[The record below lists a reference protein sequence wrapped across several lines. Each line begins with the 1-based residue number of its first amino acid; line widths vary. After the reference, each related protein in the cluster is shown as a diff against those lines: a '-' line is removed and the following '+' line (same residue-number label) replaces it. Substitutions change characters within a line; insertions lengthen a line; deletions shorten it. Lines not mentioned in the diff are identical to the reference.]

1 MFLAFFFFFQAEDG
15 IRDIG
20 VTGVQTCALP
30 IYPTTPIG
38 SRRIVEVCSPEYSA
52 LALPSRVRAAPAK
65 KETLSTVPGTSKPWV
80 SRIGLPACRLSA
92 VASSPAT
99 ASSSAASRC
108 IAVDRS
114 AGVAPAQPGNAA
126 FAAATASSTSST
138 EARVSVATTSPLEGL
153 VTVRGSDELPRRR
166 RPSMNC
172 WPVSSIGEDVAA
184 DVAADMVL
192 LDRKSVG

>member
-1 MFLAFFFFFQAEDG
+1 MD
-15 IRDIG
+15 D
-20 VTGVQTCALP
+20 
-30 IYPTTPIG
+30 
-38 SRRIVEVCSPEYSA
+38 VCSPEYSA

-138 EARVSVATTSPLEGL
+138 EASVSVATTSPFGGV
-153 VTVRGSDELPRRR
+153 VTVSGAGEVPRRG
-166 RPSMNC
+166 RPPKKC
-172 WPVSSIGEDVAA
+172 WPGA
-184 DVAADMVL
+184 
-192 LDRKSVG
+192 SVGGGGGGGQGVLGGGG